1 MKKFFDNF
9 NGGNTAFLRSILE
22 DYEKI
27 RLKSVID
34 LDTTGFLFFL
44 GRSLLSGYP
53 ALDSEGY
60 SIQKQQDIRRRDRCF
75 RTRYPCFIQ
84 YDGSGESCFQRIPG
98 TDTTASYSTPYRVSF
113 IRAGSLKKS
122 TKEHVRFLMS
132 QIQT

>member
-1 MKKFFDNF
+1 MKKFFDNN

-27 RLKSVID
+27 RLKSVMD

-98 TDTTASYSTPYRVSF
+98 NRHNGELTANSD
-113 IRAGSLKKS
+113 
-122 TKEHVRFLMS
+122 
-132 QIQT
+132 